1 MTSLTKTIVA
11 VTLLALLI
19 YTNPT
24 LEAYEEFI
32 RKEIIQETR
41 KQDGLSKV
49 LGSLFGGFVSGLLAN
64 STIRRDFI
72 IFSFY
77 DTDLGGE
84 RLKVFGVF
92 NNFIVMRSLE
102 SERSFISNLQST
114 SKKTPLVQ
122 HEQTT
127 QSMETK
133 YSLTAAECVQVPYTT
148 EQGFHK
154 EDLSSLE
161 EWAGR
166 YPTQSFGNENNPN
179 FFAVPQIERRLRHIL
194 SKADFKKVTLEY
206 IVESPIELL
215 DNYLLIHRCRPH
227 ECGENASIAVGLRDG
242 SIFAV
247 LTGSPN
253 RESSS
258 NKKRCFATNSD
269 FAKLPENIQKR
280 FLTP

>member
-1 MTSLTKTIVA
+1 MSLNKTVVA
-11 VTLLALLI
+11 VTLLAFLT

-24 LEAYEEFI
+24 MEAYEGFI

-49 LGSLFGGFVSGLLAN
+49 LGSLFGGFVSGLIAN

-77 DTDLGGE
+77 DTDLGSE
-84 RLKVFGVF
+84 RLKVIGVL
-92 NNFIVMRSLE
+92 NNFIVIRSLE
-102 SERSFISNLQST
+102 SERSFTSNLPSIQ
-114 SKKTPLVQ
+114 KKTPLVQ
-122 HEQTT
+122 HEQATPL
-127 QSMETK
+127 METK
-133 YSLTAAECVQVPYTT
+133 NSQTAVECVHVPYTA
-148 EQGFHK
+148 EQGFDS
-154 EDLSSLE
+154 EDMSNLE

-166 YPTQSFGNENNPN
+166 YPTQSFGNRNKSN
-179 FFAVPQIERRLRHIL
+179 FFAVPQIERRLQHIL
-194 SKADFKKVTLEY
+194 SKADFKNVTIEY
-206 IVESPIELL
+206 TVEIPIELL
-215 DNYLLIHRCRPH
+215 ENYLLIYRCRPH

-247 LTGSPN
+247 LTGSPG

-258 NKKRCFATNSD
+258 NKRRCFAMNGD
-269 FAKLPENIQKR
+269 LAKLPENVQKR